1 MHPTRSAVRT
11 VLQPIAIAVGL
22 AMVARAAVHI
32 YAIPSASMSPA
43 LAVGDQVVVTRY
55 FGRMPERGHV
65 IVFQSP
71 LVVDELMVKR
81 VIGMPG
87 DLIDSRLGRVRVG
100 EHTLAEP
107 YVLRQAASGSIQA
120 QIVPPGCYFVMGDNR
135 DDSYDSR
142 NWGVVPA
149 DRVIGRARLVLWTS
163 PVDPSDREILA
174 APVSHTGVASARRA
188 RHVFKWVE

>member
-1 MHPTRSAVRT
+1 MHTKSAVRT

-22 AMVARAAVHI
+22 AMAARAAVHI
-32 YAIPSASMSPA
+32 YAIPSSSMSPT

-55 FGRMPERGHV
+55 FGRTPERGHV

-71 LVVDELMVKR
+71 LVPDELMVKR

-87 DLIDSRLGRVRVG
+87 DFIDSRLGRVRVG
-100 EHTLAEP
+100 EHTLTEP
-107 YVLRQAASGSIQA
+107 YVLRQAATGSIQA

-142 NWGVVPA
+142 SWGVVPA
-149 DRVIGRARLVLWTS
+149 ERVVGRARLVLWTS
-163 PVDPSDREILA
+163 PVDPSEPEILA
-174 APVSHTGVASARRA
+174 APVSRTGGAPPRPA
-188 RHVFKWVE
+188 RHIFKWIE